1 MNVMNDDVWKKLYE
15 DWERLNNIHL
25 QDLYVNNPNRFNEFS
40 FSKDDLIIDFSKERV
55 DSIAWKNLLELA
67 VSCNVEAKRNAMFSG
82 EHINTTEDRAVMH
95 IALRAESDDGY
106 MIDGINS
113 SELVDETLQR
123 FLTFAELI
131 RTGKIKNARGEVFT
145 DVVNIGIGG
154 SDLGPVMSIKALK
167 SYNYDGPNLHF
178 LANIDGND
186 FQDTFTD
193 LNPASTLILIASKT
207 FTTIETMTN
216 AKTAKKWLLSELS
229 DDEVGANMVALS
241 TNVTATSLFGIKK
254 NYVFGFW
261 DWVGGRYSMCSSIGL
276 PIALA
281 IGAARFRELLN
292 GFRDMDQHFRSAP
305 LEQNLPILMALVGI
319 WRRNIMKAPTMAIMP
334 YDQRMDRFPAYI
346 QQMDMESNG
355 KCITVSGGNVKYKT
369 APIIWGEAG
378 TNAQHSFFQLLHQ
391 GTDVVPVD
399 FMISANVTHGLIGH
413 HDKLIANFLAQSEAL
428 AFGKTKEIALNE
440 MLDQGLDLEKAT
452 NLAPHRSFE
461 GNKPSTSIIY
471 ESMTPFTLGRLIA
484 LYEHKVFVQG
494 AIWDVNSF
502 DQWGVELGKVAAVD
516 IGKVLDGDASI
527 QNLHVATQP
536 LLKKLN
542 EMRRNNK

>member
-25 QDLYVNNPNRFNEFS
+25 KDLYVNNPNRFNEFS
-40 FSKDDLIIDFSKERV
+40 FSKDDLTIDFSKERV

-95 IALRAESDDGY
+95 IALRAESNDGY

-131 RTGKIKNARGEVFT
+131 RTGKIRNARGEVFT

-216 AKTAKKWLLSELS
+216 AKTAKK
-229 DDEVGANMVALS
+229 MV
-241 TNVTATSLFGIKK
+241 
-254 NYVFGFW
+254 
-261 DWVGGRYSMCSSIGL
+261 
-276 PIALA
+276 
-281 IGAARFRELLN
+281 
-292 GFRDMDQHFRSAP
+292 
-305 LEQNLPILMALVGI
+305 
-319 WRRNIMKAPTMAIMP
+319 
-334 YDQRMDRFPAYI
+334 
-346 QQMDMESNG
+346 
-355 KCITVSGGNVKYKT
+355 
-369 APIIWGEAG
+369 II
-378 TNAQHSFFQLLHQ
+378 
-391 GTDVVPVD
+391 
-399 FMISANVTHGLIGH
+399 
-413 HDKLIANFLAQSEAL
+413 
-428 AFGKTKEIALNE
+428 
-440 MLDQGLDLEKAT
+440 
-452 NLAPHRSFE
+452 
-461 GNKPSTSIIY
+461 
-471 ESMTPFTLGRLIA
+471 
-484 LYEHKVFVQG
+484 
-494 AIWDVNSF
+494 
-502 DQWGVELGKVAAVD
+502 
-516 IGKVLDGDASI
+516 
-527 QNLHVATQP
+527 
-536 LLKKLN
+536 
-542 EMRRNNK
+542 

>member
-1 MNVMNDDVWKKLYE
+1 MNAMNDDVWKKLYE
-15 DWERLNNIHL
+15 DWERLNNTHL
-25 QDLYVNNPNRFNEFS
+25 QDLYVNNPNRFDEFS
-40 FSKDDLIIDFSKERV
+40 FTKDDLTIDFSKERI
-55 DSIAWKNLLELA
+55 DSIAWKNLLDLA

-82 EHINTTEDRAVMH
+82 EHINNTEDRAVMH
-95 IALRAESDDGY
+95 IALRAETDDGY
-106 MIDGINS
+106 MVDGINS
-113 SELVDETLQR
+113 FELVDETLQR
-123 FLTFAELI
+123 FLTFADLI
-131 RTGKIKNARGEVFT
+131 RNGEIRNARGEVFT

-167 SYNYDGPNLHF
+167 SYSHNGPNLHF
-178 LANIDGND
+178 LSNIDGND
-186 FQDTFTD
+186 FQDTFAN

-241 TNVTATSLFGIKK
+241 TNVTATSVFGIKK

-261 DWVGGRYSMCSSIGL
+261 DWVGGRYSMCSAIGL

-281 IGAARFRELLN
+281 IGEARFRELLN

-319 WRRNIMKAPTMAIMP
+319 WRRNVMKAPTMAIMP

-355 KCITVSGGNVKYKT
+355 KSTTVSGEKVKYET

-399 FMISANVTHGLIGH
+399 FMIAANVTHGLIGH
-413 HDKLIANFLAQSEAL
+413 HEKLIANFLAQSEAL
-428 AFGKTKEIALNE
+428 AFGKTKGIALNE
-440 MLDQGLDLEKAT
+440 MLDQGFDLEKAT

-471 ESMTPFTLGRLIA
+471 ESMTPFVLGRLIA

-494 AIWDVNSF
+494 AIWNVNSF

-516 IGKVLDGDASI
+516 IGKVLEGDASI
-527 QNLHVATQP
+527 QNLHVATQN
-536 LLKKLN
+536 LLKRLN
-542 EMRRNNK
+542 KIRKK